1 VNRRVVAWPAVVT
14 VALALALGVFAMNPL
29 PIGAFHDDARYL
41 MLAHSIAA
49 GTGYRFM
56 LLPGAPAG
64 THFPPAFPLV
74 LAALWKVAPA
84 FPQSVPLFKLLNA
97 FMLALA
103 ACATFVFARDRGGLT
118 SWAAMGV
125 ALAFAGSVPVLFL
138 DGVLFAEPCFTAA
151 LLGALMLAERAVAGQ
166 PATAPAPA
174 TSPPTQGAAHLAT
187 IAFAAGLAIGAVT
200 MIRTLGIA
208 LGAGLAIVL
217 LLRRQW
223 RAFTFAMA
231 GIAVFVVPWQLWTM
245 QHGGDIPPVLYGD
258 YGTYGSWIGAAL
270 HTEGNGFIFRVAEAN
285 VKGFSIMLHVF
296 GVDGAMQFAVAVPL
310 LVALGFGTAR
320 LVRRAPVSVASCAV
334 YLLIVLIWP
343 GTPDRFLWPVWPLLL
358 TGVACGA
365 SEVVK
370 WSTEQARIRVAR
382 GAMLAALAL
391 CALSF
396 VRFNVGMYGSR
407 GWEGQA
413 RTNANLGIVASEAA
427 AHLPDGLIAT
437 EFDGLVSLYTGR
449 RAVPLLP
456 LMAADYLRPRT
467 AQEAAVQLSEILDAY
482 HPRFLLVGT
491 PEALDA
497 ARLLAHAAAPR
508 IRFSGAPSSGIL
520 LYVPTSP

>member
-1 VNRRVVAWPAVVT
+1 
-14 VALALALGVFAMNPL
+14 M
-29 PIGAFHDDARYL
+29 
-41 MLAHSIAA
+41 
-49 GTGYRFM
+49 
-56 LLPGAPAG
+56 
-64 THFPPAFPLV
+64 
-74 LAALWKVAPA
+74 
-84 FPQSVPLFKLLNA
+84 LFKLLNA
-97 FMLALA
+97 VMLALA
-103 ACATFVFARDRGGLT
+103 GFATFLFARSRGGL
-118 SWAAMGV
+118 SPWAATGV

-138 DGVLFAEPCFTAA
+138 DGVLFAEPFFTAA

-166 PATAPAPA
+166 DATMSAPPTSQPAPLD
-174 TSPPTQGAAHLAT
+174 SHLAT
-187 IAFAAGLAIGAVT
+187 IACAAGLAIGAVT
-200 MIRTLGIA
+200 MIRTLGIT
-208 LGAGLAIVL
+208 LGAGLGIVL

-223 RAFTFAMA
+223 REFALAMG

-245 QHGGDIPPVLYGD
+245 RHGGDIPPVLYGD
-258 YGTYGSWIGAAL
+258 YGTYGSWVAAAL
-270 HTEGNGFIFRVAEAN
+270 HTEGNGFILRVAEAN
-285 VKGFSIMLHVF
+285 VKGFSILLHVF
-296 GVDGAMQFAVAVPL
+296 GVDGAMQLAVAVPL
-310 LVALGFGTAR
+310 LIALGVGTTR
-320 LVRRAPVSVASCAV
+320 LARRAPVSVASCAA

-370 WSTEQARIRVAR
+370 WSTDQARIRVAR

-396 VRFNVGMYGSR
+396 LKFNVGMYGSR

-413 RTNANLGIVASEAA
+413 RTNSSLGIVASEAA
-427 AHLPDGLIAT
+427 ARLPDGLIAT

-456 LMAADYLRPRT
+456 LMAANYLRPRT
-467 AQEAAVQLSEILDAY
+467 AQEAADQLSEILDAY

-497 ARLLAHAAAPR
+497 ARLLAHAAVPR